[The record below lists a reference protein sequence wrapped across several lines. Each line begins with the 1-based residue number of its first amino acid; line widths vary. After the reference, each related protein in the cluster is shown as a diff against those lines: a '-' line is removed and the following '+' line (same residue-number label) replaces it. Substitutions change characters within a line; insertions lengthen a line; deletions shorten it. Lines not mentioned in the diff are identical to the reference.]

1 MAPSTRFDPDP
12 VTAGSPATRM
22 DTAPTRVQ
30 FPDLPASPAAGN
42 RRRLRLHELES
53 GFHCSVVGTCLSPGT
68 AKQIVRRAR
77 LEFDGDTHDY
87 RLHSIL
93 VSEAGRA
100 GIVSRLITK
109 TLDDSHAGVLRR
121 VAATPTEGLGELWDQ
136 LCEKGEVAAAYW
148 AFLTHGHVPADLRL
162 RVFGEVHMLSHFMG
176 GHNRA
181 SAKALWLA
189 ERRAEQVAERLVRS
203 RRQSQATLAERDRRI
218 AELEAELAATR
229 GELTRRVADA
239 VASRRRPASRRIE
252 PARLERRILATRAR
266 LREAEK
272 ENERLRRQLDLL
284 TEDLP
289 PRAPVTPAPA
299 PLPWADG
306 MERCLLY
313 VGGHCSL
320 VPHLRRHAQ
329 TRSLELLH
337 HDGGEE
343 HNLHALEGLVGRAAA
358 VFCPIDCI
366 SHQACLAAK
375 QLCRRL
381 DKPFVPLRTGS
392 GTCFL
397 RAIDQWR
404 VTTAGSPAPA
414 GAGMS

>member
-1 MAPSTRFDPDP
+1 MSTKVSFPDP
-12 VTAGSPATRM
+12 NRLLPPAGSE
-22 DTAPTRVQ
+22 
-30 FPDLPASPAAGN
+30 
-42 RRRLRLHELES
+42 RRRLRLHEIEP
-53 GFHCSVVGTCLSPGT
+53 GFHCSIVGTCLTPGT
-68 AKQIVRRAR
+68 ARQIVRRAK
-77 LEFDGDTHDY
+77 LSFDHDTQDY
-87 RLHSIL
+87 RLHSVL
-93 VSEAGRA
+93 VSEASRSGL
-100 GIVSRLITK
+100 VSRLITK
-109 TLDDSHAGVLRR
+109 TLDQSFAGILRR
-121 VAATPTEGLGELWDQ
+121 VAATAAVEDLGRLWDE
-136 LCEKGEVAAAYW
+136 LCEKGEIAAGYW
-148 AFLTHGHVPADLRL
+148 AFLTHAHVPADLRV
-162 RVFGEVHMLSHFMG
+162 RIFGEVHMLSHFMG

-181 SAKALWLA
+181 GAKALWLA
-189 ERRAEQVAERLVRS
+189 ERRAEQLAERLARS
-203 RRQSQATLAERDRRI
+203 RRQAQDTVAERERKI
-218 AELEAELAATR
+218 ADLAAELAATR
-229 GELTRRVADA
+229 HELARRLAARRPPPRRGPDPARVERRVQAA
-239 VASRRRPASRRIE
+239 
-252 PARLERRILATRAR
+252 RAR

-284 TEDLP
+284 TEGLP
-289 PRAPVTPAPA
+289 PRASTAPSPA
-299 PLPWADG
+299 PLPWVDG
-306 MERCLLY
+306 IERCLLY

-404 VTTAGSPAPA
+404 VKAGGDPASA
-414 GAGMS
+414 ATSVS